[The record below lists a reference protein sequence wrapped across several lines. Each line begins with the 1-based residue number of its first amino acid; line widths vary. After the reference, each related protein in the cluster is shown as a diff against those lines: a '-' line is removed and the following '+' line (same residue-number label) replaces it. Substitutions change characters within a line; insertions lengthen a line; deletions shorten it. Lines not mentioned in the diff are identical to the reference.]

1 MYQDD
6 SKLIMLDTTLRKEAY
21 ILDLEKGS
29 IFQELSIDG
38 QNTIKDMTYE
48 VKHGDLI
55 DNNLF
60 IAMNDRNLFK
70 LDARVNNSVV

>member
-1 MYQDD
+1 
-6 SKLIMLDTTLRKEAY
+6 
-21 ILDLEKGS
+21 
-29 IFQELSIDG
+29 
-38 QNTIKDMTYE
+38 MTYE